1 MSSDQKKISMTE
13 LAKLANVNI
22 ATVSR
27 ALNDSHLVKQK
38 TKDHIL
44 KLAQETGYVVNAS
57 ARNLRRKSSQAI
69 GIVIPLGAESD
80 QTISDPFFLEMVGAV
95 SHAASQRG
103 FDLIV
108 SVPQHEQQ
116 VAERRLLQT
125 GKADGLIIIGQ
136 AGRADRLND
145 LGALTN
151 RVVVWG
157 GQIGDTNYTLVGSDN
172 AGGGQKAVEHLFSL
186 GRSKILFLGDIDLPE
201 VKLRY
206 DGVQKAHA
214 EVGLS
219 HESSLLVGASFGG
232 DKVFNQVIDLI
243 DAGAEFDAVFA
254 SSDVLAMVAMQ
265 AVQSRGRSVPQ
276 DVSVIGYDD
285 IGHASLVTPALST
298 IDQNIKLGG
307 ATMVDLL
314 LRQIAGE
321 EVDSVL
327 LPTELIVR
335 NSCGG
340 TKS

>member
-1 MSSDQKKISMTE
+1 MSRDEKKISMTE
-13 LAKLANVNI
+13 LARLANVNI

-69 GIVIPLGAESD
+69 GIVIPLGAGSD

-125 GKADGLIIIGQ
+125 GRADGLIIIGQ

-151 RVVVWG
+151 RVIVWG

-172 AGGGQKAVEHLFSL
+172 AGGGQKAVEHLFGL
-186 GRSKILFLGDIDLPE
+186 GRRKILFLGDIELPE

-214 EVGLS
+214 EAGLS
-219 HESSLLVGASFGG
+219 HKSSLLVGASFGG
-232 DKVFNQVIDLI
+232 EKVFRQVIDLM
-243 DAGAEFDAVFA
+243 DAGAEFDAIFA

-265 AVQSRGRSVPQ
+265 AVQSRGRSVPR

-285 IGHASLVTPALST
+285 IGYASLVTPALST

-307 ATMVDLL
+307 STMVDLL

-321 EVDSVL
+321 EVESVL

-340 TKS
+340 VTR